1 MNAVVPI
8 LGWALA
14 IASSVAVWPQAIRAL
29 RTRDVTGLSLLAT
42 MAGAC
47 TVLAWCAYTLAIGD
61 LPAFGSSIGPL
72 AAWLVVLGVMCGV
85 GVRGARRCVAG
96 ILALALVGA
105 IVLARLGGDV
115 VGWIG
120 FLAAIGSIGW
130 ALPQLWTALRRGDL
144 SGVSALAFG
153 LIALESLGWLAY
165 AAFTETMAYV
175 PGSAVQL
182 VAAAIIAL
190 QATRS
195 HRRLRRGQL
204 AVVSVSQ
211 PGQPGPVP
219 GRSLHPQ
226 RPEPDRGRPAGC

>member
-1 MNAVVPI
+1 MVPI
-8 LGWALA
+8 FGWALA

-61 LPAFGSSIGPL
+61 LPAFGSSAGPL
-72 AAWLVVLGVMCGV
+72 AAWLVVLAVMISV

-96 ILALALVGA
+96 ILGLALVSA
-105 IVLARLGGDV
+105 ALLWLLGRDV

-120 FLAAIGSIGW
+120 LLAALGSVGW
-130 ALPQLWTALRRGDL
+130 SLPQLWTALRRSDL
-144 SGVSALAFG
+144 SGVSTLAFG
-153 LIALESLGWLAY
+153 LIALESFGWLAY
-165 AAFTETMAYV
+165 AAFTETLAYV

-190 QATRS
+190 QASRA
-195 HRRLRRGQL
+195 HRRNGRAQLVLSRVSDGLVGRG
-204 AVVSVSQ
+204 
-211 PGQPGPVP
+211 
-219 GRSLHPQ
+219 
-226 RPEPDRGRPAGC
+226 